1 MEGNLSGSEQEIKAM
16 VHLEIT
22 TMTQTVNRDTIVSA
36 APVVMIKL
44 KKREHPAQKSYL
56 LFETNKDQGSML
68 LTLTLWIPA
77 TCP

>member
-22 TMTQTVNRDTIVSA
+22 TMTRTVNRDTIVSA

-68 LTLTLWIPA
+68 LTLTL
-77 TCP
+77 